1 MKRRG
6 LSQGLTHKAG
16 SIRPD
21 DQMAGEKEAETE
33 GKNDSKISDLNNQI
47 ASDDINQWMEGKK
60 RSWFES

>member
-6 LSQGLTHKAG
+6 LSQGLTHKTG

-33 GKNDSKISDLNNQI
+33 GKNDSKVSDLNNQI
-47 ASDDINQWMEGKK
+47 ASDDINQ
-60 RSWFES
+60 